1 MARELICTAIKI
13 AIAKNDAASDHGI
26 IRRETDARFLD
37 KMTEPL
43 ARNPTQC
50 IAQMLACYSLQLN
63 HYYDIIRELKSSGIC
78 DVIYKTEE
86 LCDRSLSDVIYK
98 I

>member
-26 IRRETDARFLD
+26 IRRKTDASFLD
-37 KMTEPL
+37 KMIKPL

-50 IAQMLACYSLQLN
+50 IARIFAYDSLQLN
-63 HYYDIIRELKSSGIC
+63 HGNDMIH
-78 DVIYKTEE
+78 
-86 LCDRSLSDVIYK
+86 K
-98 I
+98 ILRVLENVM